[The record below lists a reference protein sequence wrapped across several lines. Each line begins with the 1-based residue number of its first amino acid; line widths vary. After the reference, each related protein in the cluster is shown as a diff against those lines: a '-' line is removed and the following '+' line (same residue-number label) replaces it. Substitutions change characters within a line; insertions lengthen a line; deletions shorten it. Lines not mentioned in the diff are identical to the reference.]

1 MPLSVPKP
9 KTRKSMDARPPMRR
23 SEADRRNMIAE
34 LKTFSGY
41 IASHIEQVPIERLVP
56 KSRRIR
62 VHDERQISAL
72 VGAISTFGF
81 HVPLVIDEN
90 NKILAGEARLEAAR
104 RAGMQ
109 TIPCIRAAHMT
120 EEAKRAFAIADNRL
134 AELATWDFPEL
145 KIELEFLSDIHFNLD
160 VIGFNTPEIDIVIHA
175 AEDNKAKTGE
185 PEKEGLL
192 PGLPHGPATSKLGD
206 LWQLGKH
213 RLICADATDEAA
225 IARLM
230 EDKQARMILTD
241 VPYNV
246 PIRGF
251 VSGLGKVKHREFA
264 MASGEMDDVAFREF
278 LVKAT
283 KTAVA
288 HLVDGGLL
296 YGFIDW
302 RGLPI
307 YHAAL
312 TDCRLNQI
320 NLAVW
325 NKMTGGM
332 GSLYRSQ
339 HELCVIFKYG
349 TAPHTNQVQL
359 GSNGRYRTN
368 VWDHP
373 GMASFGKGRD
383 ESLSMH
389 PTVKPVGLLVEAI
402 KDVTDIGDIVVDT
415 FLGSGSTLI
424 AAQKCHRVCFGSELD
439 PVYAD
444 TIIRRFETLTGTEA
458 VHIETGLT
466 FAEMTKLRAEEAEAM
481 HGSNQANEPA
491 ADADPELER
500 GDPLDNYPR
509 SASGSIANPSEPAP
523 TTRRRSRIAVAKTI

>member
-1 MPLSVPKP
+1 MSDL
-9 KTRKSMDARPPMRR
+9 DF
-23 SEADRRNMIAE
+23 NM
-34 LKTFSGY
+34 
-41 IASHIEQVPIERLVP
+41 
-56 KSRRIR
+56 
-62 VHDERQISAL
+62 
-72 VGAISTFGF
+72 
-81 HVPLVIDEN
+81 
-90 NKILAGEARLEAAR
+90 
-104 RAGMQ
+104 
-109 TIPCIRAAHMT
+109 
-120 EEAKRAFAIADNRL
+120 
-134 AELATWDFPEL
+134 
-145 KIELEFLSDIHFNLD
+145 D
-160 VIGFNTPEIDIVIHA
+160 VIGFTTPEIDLVIHEAADKNQKA
-175 AEDNKAKTGE
+175 AE
-185 PEKEGLL
+185 PEREDLL
-192 PGLPHGPATSKLGD
+192 PGLPHGPVTSRLGD

-230 EDKQARMILTD
+230 DGKQVRMVLTD
-241 VPYNV
+241 PPYNV
-246 PIRGF
+246 KIKGF

-264 MASGEMDDVAFREF
+264 MASGEMDDAAFREF

-302 RGLPI
+302 RGLAI

-312 TDCRLNQI
+312 TDCGLSQV

-325 NKMTGGM
+325 NKLTGGM

-339 HELCVIFKYG
+339 HELCVISKNG
-349 TAPHTNQVQL
+349 TAPHINQVQL

-424 AAQKCHRVCFGSELD
+424 AAQKCHRVCYGSELD
-439 PVYAD
+439 PIYAD
-444 TIIRRFETLTGTEA
+444 AIIRRFETLTGIEA

-466 FAEMTKLRAEEAEAM
+466 FAQMT
-481 HGSNQANEPA
+481 
-491 ADADPELER
+491 
-500 GDPLDNYPR
+500 
-509 SASGSIANPSEPAP
+509 
-523 TTRRRSRIAVAKTI
+523 